1 MSAGTHKSFGFVA
14 FDVRDARL
22 GVCVRRRRRALGAGA
37 MLLLLLGGG
46 AAADDHRPTRLVAL
60 TLDGALVRFTTER
73 PTAIEQVRVSGVRG
87 HLVGLDYRPVDGKL
101 YAVSD
106 ASDVYVLD
114 AATGAATL
122 VSTLTVPFDA
132 GGGSG
137 VDFNPQSDRLRLIGR
152 SGQNLRVHV
161 GLGAAASD
169 TPVAYAR
176 GDRNFGVRPEIAGA
190 AYTRSLPNAPETKLF
205 DIDAGLDVLVLQDPP
220 NDGTLVTV
228 GPLGVDAGAA
238 TGFDIRSDPDGG
250 DQGLAAIAGTLYE
263 IDLGTGAARQLG
275 TIGPGGLAVVGLAVV
290 PGALDR

>member
-1 MSAGTHKSFGFVA
+1 
-14 FDVRDARL
+14 
-22 GVCVRRRRRALGAGA
+22 
-37 MLLLLLGGG
+37 MLLLLLGAG
-46 AAADDHRPTRLVAL
+46 AVADDHGPIRVVAL

-73 PTAIEQVRVSGVRG
+73 PTAIEQVRVRGVRG
-87 HLVGLDYRPVDGKL
+87 HLVGLDYRPADGKL

-114 AATGAATL
+114 VATGVATL

-132 GGGSG
+132 DGGSG

-161 GLGAAASD
+161 GLGATASD
-169 TPVAYAR
+169 ASVAYAR
-176 GDRNFGVRPEIAGA
+176 GDRNFGVRPEIVGA
-190 AYTRSLPNAPETKLF
+190 AYTHALPNAPETRLF
-205 DIDAGLDVLVLQDPP
+205 DIDAGLDVLALQDPP

-228 GPLGVDAGAA
+228 GALGVDAGAA

-250 DQGLAAIAGTLYE
+250 DQGLAAIAGTLYS
-263 IDLGTGAARQLG
+263 IDLETGAARQLG
-275 TIGPGGLAVVGLAVV
+275 TIGPGGFAIVGLAVV